1 MPVPE
6 ILLLYRCSPH
16 RIHSRTCYSIAAL
29 KGFVERA
36 DLDGA
41 DLFEANLSRADLAG
55 ASLIAANLDGA
66 NLSDAN
72 MPNANLTGANLS
84 HVDLSGANL
93 DGVIGAGF
101 SRAKNVPPK
110 YLKD

>member
-41 DLFEANLSRADLAG
+41 DLFEANLSRADL
-55 ASLIAANLDGA
+55 SETNLDGA

-93 DGVIGAGF
+93 DGVIGADF

>member
-55 ASLIAANLDGA
+55 ASLIAANL
-66 NLSDAN
+66 
-72 MPNANLTGANLS
+72 TGANLKS
-84 HVDLSGANL
+84 ADLFGADLREADLRYANL
-93 DGVIGAGF
+93 DGVIGVDFTGAL
-101 SRAKNVPPK
+101 NVPER

>member
-41 DLFEANLSRADLAG
+41 DLAG
-55 ASLIAANLDGA
+55 ASLIAANL
-66 NLSDAN
+66 
-72 MPNANLTGANLS
+72 TGANLS
-84 HVDLSGANL
+84 GDDLSGERM
-93 DGVIGAGF
+93 GP
-101 SRAKNVPPK
+101 RYPR
-110 YLKD
+110 

>member
-41 DLFEANLSRADLAG
+41 DLFEANLNRADL
-55 ASLIAANLDGA
+55 SETNLDGA

-93 DGVIGAGF
+93 DGVIGADF